1 MRIAIKIELIVP
13 LDTPSSHHI
22 VVTMDI
28 SDPLLRETLYG
39 TEDNAIAILRSS
51 TGDPEYI
58 HPIYSINALITACS
72 RKMPR
77 LALEIIN
84 TKSHGNPDVIAAQT
98 GETPL
103 TYACRNSMEHVAEA
117 LLNTG
122 RALPGHVTVSLE
134 NAIIIATRRK
144 LLGVVN
150 TILSIAPESA
160 AQQNKNGDTALIFA
174 CWNKL
179 EDTAINI
186 IRTGHS
192 NETAVNFRG
201 VTALLY
207 ACYNNLYIVAAEILD
222 GTPSHGAYGHVTPEG
237 ITALMKACQ
246 MTDRGYVAMKILA
259 LPGHG
264 SPETVTVKE
273 GATALMVAIKYGGE
287 DYLIRKIVET
297 GVAMPVTVD
306 KSGKSIADIAAECRS
321 AESCRFIRNI
331 CNL

>member
-1 MRIAIKIELIVP
+1 MEITE
-13 LDTPSSHHI
+13 
-22 VVTMDI
+22 
-28 SDPLLRETLYG
+28 PLLHETLYG
-39 TEDNAIAILRSS
+39 TEDNAIAILRSF
-51 TGDPEYI
+51 TGDPKYI
-58 HPIYSINALITACS
+58 HPFYNINSLIAACS
-72 RKMPR
+72 RKMTR

-84 TKSHGNPDVIAAQT
+84 TESHGNPDVIAAQT

-103 TYACRNSMEHVAEA
+103 TYACRNSMEQVAEA

-122 RALPGHVTVSLE
+122 RALPSHVTASLE

-144 LLGVVN
+144 LVSVVN
-150 TILSIAPESA
+150 IILSIAPESA
-160 AQQNKNGDTALIFA
+160 AQQNRNGDTALIFA

-186 IRTGHS
+186 IRSGYS
-192 NETAVNFRG
+192 NETAVNTSG

-207 ACYNNLYIVAAEILD
+207 ACYNNLPIIAAEILD
-222 GTPSHGAYGHVTPEG
+222 GTPSHGAYDHITPEG

-246 MTDRGYVAMKILA
+246 MTDRGHVAMKILA

-264 SPETVTVKE
+264 APETVTVKE
-273 GATALMVAIKYGGE
+273 GATALMVAIKYRGE

-297 GVAMPVTVD
+297 GLAMPVTVD
-306 KSGKSIADIAAECRS
+306 KSGKSIADIAGEYRT